1 MSEEVRQDQSRG
13 QRSAL
18 RKRLR
23 GLSQGAGVCQPDLH
37 ERLGPELRQLWAIE
51 SDDATTVREMVTA
64 RLEELISGLKNL
76 KELDRVKSSAR
87 LSFNLPAASSRETS
101 VLKQRHQMH
110 SRKSG
115 FSVETIRRDF
125 DHALDALEGEIHKRL
140 HEAGI
145 DYGTLQNPEAQAS
158 SGTATSEA
166 GDASESAAEEKGE
179 TQASSHE
186 DKPRS
191 VHNTNYGLFN
201 FVSQGPT
208 FINRI
213 SRKNKVSALSAIF
226 LLLVA
231 GGVWVWSAD
240 TDQASKGSSSGGK
253 VSNSKPDSAT
263 SPSPDIS
270 AKEAEAPSVPLTATV
285 THYIPST
292 GAANCFG
299 WVFPGKSMEQIPVPG
314 DGLSAAWA
322 HELGGTD
329 SVQSNI
335 KVSIQGLTDTDVA
348 LNNIRVVDLRKEPA
362 LRGPQVWLG
371 AGCGSFVPG
380 RNFRVLLAN
389 PNPAV
394 ESVTIHDDGTSTVAN
409 QSFNFKVTEND
420 LEVFEIEALPHSSQ
434 ENSSP
439 LESCGCLVT
448 WKLALDWSHK
458 GETGTLIIDDHGKPF
473 QTNDGAADDP
483 IYIKQ
488 EDAWQLMNPGAS

>member
-1 MSEEVRQDQSRG
+1 MSEEVRQGQSRG

-23 GLSQGAGVCQPDLH
+23 GLSQGAGVCQSDLY

-51 SDDATTVREMVTA
+51 LDDATAVRETVTA

-87 LSFNLPAASSRETS
+87 LSFNLPAASNRETS

-110 SRKSG
+110 SSKSG

-125 DHALDALEGEIHKRL
+125 DHALEALEGEIHKRL

-145 DYGTLQNPEAQAS
+145 DYGVLQNPEEQAS
-158 SGTATSEA
+158 SGSTTSEA
-166 GDASESAAEEKGE
+166 GDALESGAEEKE
-179 TQASSHE
+179 DPQASPVY
-186 DKPRS
+186 DKSRS

-213 SRKNKVSALSAIF
+213 SKKNKISVLSAIF

-253 VSNSKPDSAT
+253 VSNSKPGSAT
-263 SPSPDIS
+263 SPDTS
-270 AKEAEAPSVPLTATV
+270 AKEAEAPSVPLTATA

-299 WVFPGKSMEQIPVPG
+299 WVFPDK
-314 DGLSAAWA
+314 
-322 HELGGTD
+322 
-329 SVQSNI
+329 
-335 KVSIQGLTDTDVA
+335 
-348 LNNIRVVDLRKEPA
+348 R
-362 LRGPQVWLG
+362 
-371 AGCGSFVPG
+371 
-380 RNFRVLLAN
+380 
-389 PNPAV
+389 
-394 ESVTIHDDGTSTVAN
+394 
-409 QSFNFKVTEND
+409 
-420 LEVFEIEALPHSSQ
+420 
-434 ENSSP
+434 
-439 LESCGCLVT
+439 
-448 WKLALDWSHK
+448 
-458 GETGTLIIDDHGKPF
+458 
-473 QTNDGAADDP
+473 
-483 IYIKQ
+483 
-488 EDAWQLMNPGAS
+488 